1 MRMLIASLLMVVA
14 LPAAAA
20 DAARGRIL
28 YQTHCLTCHYE
39 RLHERP
45 RERSRVHTLTQL
57 RIEVAERAALTGQR
71 FTVDDL
77 DDLAAYLNASHYRFE
92 K

>member
-77 DDLAAYLNASHYRFE
+77 DDIAAYLNASHYSFE

>member
-77 DDLAAYLNASHYRFE
+77 DDMAAYLNASHYSFE

>member
-20 DAARGRIL
+20 VAARGRIL

-77 DDLAAYLNASHYRFE
+77 DDIAAYLNASHYSFE